1 LIEPFVYLVVWRT
14 VAESAGDV
22 GGYDVAAFTSYFIVW
37 TLVRNMNLAQ
47 SPYGWD

>member
-37 TLVRNMNLAQ
+37 TLVRNVNLAQ